1 MLKIRDYKLQP
12 LTKFER
18 PYFSPNGN
26 TYEMDWIL
34 SGSKEPFREYLFIIN
49 INTRYLFVE
58 PSDLNESEK
67 TAFVAAA
74 VKKFNDS
81 LPPGHKISNIRA
93 DGASTFG
100 YIPGKPKRSPT
111 DTPGN
116 KKSKQEVLL
125 RYLRDNN
132 ITLFNFPSHYTNKCR
147 IVDRAA
153 RTIRDIVGA
162 PERFLAHRIVLKA
175 VEQYNNTPH
184 AAFNYEYTPAEVQA
198 NHELEQVFIRE
209 NQYRLDAVNK
219 LQHAAGLFNY
229 KPGDILLIHLDTSKD
244 ETAMQKKRRVFNRLA
259 EFVTYEYGNVKCQLL
274 YTLHPDY
281 ENYDREDDEDVEDE
295 QIFSTYPPIVIPIY
309 YTKYLA
315 ANRQAIPQAYRKN
328 LL

>member
-1 MLKIRDYKLQP
+1 
-12 LTKFER
+12 
-18 PYFSPNGN
+18 
-26 TYEMDWIL
+26 MDWIL

-58 PSDLNESEK
+58 PSDLNASEK

-93 DGASTFG
+93 DGASTFAYVPG
-100 YIPGKPKRSPT
+100 IPQPT
-111 DTPGN
+111 SNTPGN
-116 KKSKQEVLL
+116 KKSKREVLL
-125 RYLRDNN
+125 QYLRDNN
-132 ITLFNFPSHYTNKCR
+132 IILFNFPSHYTNKCR

-153 RTIRDIVGA
+153 RTIRDIVGT
-162 PERFLAHRIVLKA
+162 PERFLAPRIVLKA

-198 NHELEQVFIRE
+198 SHELEQVFIRE
-209 NQYRLDAVNK
+209 NQYRLDAANK

-244 ETAMQKKRRVFNRLA
+244 ETAMQKKRRIFNKLA
-259 EFVTYEYGNVKCQLL
+259 EFVEYEYGNVRCRVLFNWLWDDKDI
-274 YTLHPDY
+274 YADVK
-281 ENYDREDDEDVEDE
+281 DDE
-295 QIFSTYPPIVIPIY
+295 IFGAVQSIVIPIY
-309 YTKYLA
+309 YTKYFA
-315 ANRQAIPQAYRKN
+315 ANRHAIPQEYRKY